1 MGTSQGMTWN
11 RQGAIGHIDINNMYV
26 SCERLFNPK
35 LKNKPVVVL
44 SNNDACV
51 ISRSDEARFLGVKL
65 GEPWFKLIER
75 IPKSQLVA
83 LSSNYTLYADLSNR
97 VMETLQSLLPFIEV
111 YSIDEAFLDFSGFTL
126 DALLDLGPLVA
137 KTVTMNL
144 GLPVS
149 LGIAPTKT
157 LAKVATKLV
166 KQKIREP
173 EKDIWGLRPDSTC
186 NLYLFEEK
194 IDKILATFQ
203 KEDLWGISRGL
214 GNRLEQFQ
222 IRTACDLKYL
232 EPVQARKT
240 GGIVLEKTVN
250 ELNGIRGLNILNL
263 PKPRKQLRS
272 SRQFGIPVFKL
283 EDLKEGLLLY
293 ATQVVNRLRKENFE
307 TSSIVVELS
316 TGTLNAQNLIYANAY
331 RTKLDDPTDNL
342 LVIYKTAEKGLEN
355 IYRPGYK
362 YKRVGIWLE
371 ELSPKDSRQLSLFSG
386 SSPSSPLDAS
396 VEKIKAKLANVTI
409 GFGDYRAF

>member
-1 MGTSQGMTWN
+1 
-11 RQGAIGHIDINNMYV
+11 
-26 SCERLFNPK
+26 
-35 LKNKPVVVL
+35 
-44 SNNDACV
+44 
-51 ISRSDEARFLGVKL
+51 
-65 GEPWFKLIER
+65 
-75 IPKSQLVA
+75 
-83 LSSNYTLYADLSNR
+83 
-97 VMETLQSLLPFIEV
+97 
-111 YSIDEAFLDFSGFTL
+111 
-126 DALLDLGPLVA
+126 
-137 KTVTMNL
+137 
-144 GLPVS
+144 
-149 LGIAPTKT
+149 
-157 LAKVATKLV
+157 
-166 KQKIREP
+166 
-173 EKDIWGLRPDSTC
+173 
-186 NLYLFEEK
+186 
-194 IDKILATFQ
+194 
-203 KEDLWGISRGL
+203 L

-232 EPVQARKT
+232 DPVQARKT

-409 GFGDYRAF
+409 GLGTTGLSKKRPWYMQQKTLSPPYTTSLGAIPLAKA